1 MTFILRSAYGFA
13 LALAAPVTSA
23 SELGYD
29 AYIDSA
35 KRIKCMYGYVTAK
48 TGNFDAARQIFEDC
62 IARWNDV
69 YLMIWLAQMH
79 ESGSGVP
86 VDLNKAAAL
95 MERGANQ
102 PDDTSYVSL
111 ARYHWGTALA
121 EGRGVKKDWQTA
133 RRWLLRASE
142 GGQSEADEYLM
153 RMDLSAETKPPT
165 DYNNK
170 RAP

>member
-1 MTFILRSAYGFA
+1 MKAIIRRISGLLLICLGQ
-13 LALAAPVTSA
+13 AASA

-29 AYIDSA
+29 AYIDSP

-48 TGNFDAARQIFEDC
+48 TGNFEVAKQIFEDC

-69 YLMIWLAQMH
+69 YSMIWLAQMY

-86 VDLNKAAAL
+86 VDLDKAAAL

-102 PDDTSYVSL
+102 PDEASYVSL

-121 EGRGVKKDWQTA
+121 EGRGVKKDPKAA
-133 RRWLLRASE
+133 RMWLERASE
-142 GGQSEADEYLM
+142 GGQSEADEYLQ
-153 RMDLSAETKPPT
+153 RMDQSPNQIA
-165 DYNNK
+165 
-170 RAP
+170 R

>member
-1 MTFILRSAYGFA
+1 MKAIIRRIFGLLLICLGP
-13 LALAAPVTSA
+13 AASA

-29 AYIDSA
+29 AYIDSP

-48 TGNFDAARQIFEDC
+48 TGNFDVARQIFEDC

-69 YLMIWLAQMH
+69 YSMIWLAQMY

-86 VDLNKAAAL
+86 VDLDKAAAL

-102 PDDTSYVSL
+102 PDEASYVSL

-121 EGRGVKKDWQTA
+121 EGRGVKKDPKAA
-133 RRWLLRASE
+133 RMWLERASE
-142 GGQSEADEYLM
+142 GGQSEADEYLL
-153 RMDLSAETKPPT
+153 RMD
-165 DYNNK
+165 
-170 RAP
+170 

>member
-1 MTFILRSAYGFA
+1 MKAIIRRISGLLLICLGQ
-13 LALAAPVTSA
+13 AASA

-29 AYIDSA
+29 AYIDSP

-48 TGNFDAARQIFEDC
+48 TGNFEVAKQIFEDC

-69 YLMIWLAQMH
+69 YSMIWLAQMY

-86 VDLNKAAAL
+86 VDLDKAAAL

-102 PDDTSYVSL
+102 PDEASYVSL

-121 EGRGVKKDWQTA
+121 EGRGVKKDPKAA
-133 RRWLLRASE
+133 RMWLERASE
-142 GGQSEADEYLM
+142 GGQSEADEYLL
-153 RMDLSAETKPPT
+153 RID
-165 DYNNK
+165 
-170 RAP
+170 